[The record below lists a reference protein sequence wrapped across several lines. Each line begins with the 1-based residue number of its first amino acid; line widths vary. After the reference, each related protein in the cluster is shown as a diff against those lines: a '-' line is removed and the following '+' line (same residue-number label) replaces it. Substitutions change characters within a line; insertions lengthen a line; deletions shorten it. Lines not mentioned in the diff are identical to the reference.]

1 MSGGVEEIGQSMVAP
16 GLRMITSGLS
26 FSNEQGD
33 AGITGRGT
41 ARGMVTVRFGMP
53 ERRIFP
59 EDHGPKIGEPSRCLI
74 FSAPTRSRT

>member
-33 AGITGRGT
+33 AGITGR
-41 ARGMVTVRFGMP
+41 RGYNG
-53 ERRIFP
+53 
-59 EDHGPKIGEPSRCLI
+59 SRN
-74 FSAPTRSRT
+74 SSRDGNGQVWYA